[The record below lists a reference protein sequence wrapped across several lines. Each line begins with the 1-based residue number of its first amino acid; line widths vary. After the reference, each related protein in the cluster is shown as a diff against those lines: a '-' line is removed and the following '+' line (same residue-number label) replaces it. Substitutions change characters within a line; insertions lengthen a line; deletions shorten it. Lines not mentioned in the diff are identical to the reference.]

1 MKQIAAVLLLLILF
15 NGHFAQSQSTDATI
29 SGIVVDPSG
38 KVIPNAVI
46 TILNEET
53 EVRYS
58 ASTNEVG
65 LYIAPILPP
74 GQYRVQVY
82 KPGFKTII
90 KPGIILNVES
100 ALSLNF
106 TLPVGAASE
115 SITVEAGTSPV
126 NTADASV
133 STVIDLKF
141 VENIPL
147 NGRSFQDLISMTPGV
162 TTATPQSGGGTG
174 SIGASGDFS
183 INGQRTE
190 SNGYIVDGVSA
201 NVSPG
206 NGYGVPGPGTS
217 GSVAAS
223 TALGTTQSLV
233 SVDDL
238 QEFRVLSST
247 FSAEYG
253 RSPGGQITFLTRSGT
268 DRLHASAYDYLRNG
282 YVDANDWF
290 NDHYGEQQPALRQ
303 NDFGGNAGGPLL
315 VPALQHG
322 QPRSFFFVSYEGLR
336 LTQPKAASIEL
347 VPDLYLRQ
355 QAPAAIQPALNGFP
369 LPSVGGLDYGSA
381 SNPNLAQF
389 FKSYSVPGSID
400 STSLKID
407 HTFGSKFSIFLRA
420 AYTPSSNETRSL
432 SSLSSTRFSTQTYT
446 LGATNQLAADMSNEL
461 RVGFT
466 KSDAGV
472 SQYLDNFG
480 GASPINLAAAVG
492 AGQSKAAQ
500 GYMYLDFPGVGTS
513 QLFTGITSDGLRQ
526 VNVVDTLSYSVGKHA
541 LKFGADYRRIDSSY
555 TYSSPSVVGI
565 FLGAHDVL
573 NNSATET
580 EVDETAAAAPIFQEL
595 AAFAQDE
602 WRVRPGLNLSL
613 GVRWDADPA
622 PTGANGQDGYTVE
635 GSYADPATLKI
646 APRGT
651 PLWQTSWF
659 SFAPRLGV
667 AWMPHKNPGWETV
680 IRTGGGVFF
689 DTDNQVAASGFSGVG
704 FSAFATYYS
713 VPLPLTPT
721 ETNLHIG
728 VSPPYGAVYAWPSHL
743 QLPYSLEWNASL
755 EQALGKSQS
764 FTLSYVASNGRRQLR
779 ESGYSISSSNPDF
792 SYLYLY
798 YGGSNSNYNSL
809 QAKFQRSLAH
819 GVQALASY
827 AWGHAIDFGSTYQA
841 LYVTRGNADF
851 DVRNSFSGGLSWDLP
866 HLSRGTVGKEFLNG
880 WGLDARFMARSGF
893 PVSLLGNENIDPG
906 NGSLYYTGVNLV
918 PNTPIY
924 LYSGAYPGGRAI
936 NPSAFVAPTGSN
948 LGNAPRNFVRGFG
961 ANQLNLATRRDFHLV
976 NDLVLQFRAEA
987 FNLLNHPNFGYVD
1000 PYLTDAT
1007 FGQATKML
1015 NQSLGTLASQY
1026 QQGGPRSMQFAL
1038 KITF

>member
-1 MKQIAAVLLLLILF
+1 
-15 NGHFAQSQSTDATI
+15 
-29 SGIVVDPSG
+29 
-38 KVIPNAVI
+38 
-46 TILNEET
+46 
-53 EVRYS
+53 
-58 ASTNEVG
+58 
-65 LYIAPILPP
+65 
-74 GQYRVQVY
+74 
-82 KPGFKTII
+82 
-90 KPGIILNVES
+90 
-100 ALSLNF
+100 
-106 TLPVGAASE
+106 
-115 SITVEAGTSPV
+115 
-126 NTADASV
+126 
-133 STVIDLKF
+133 
-141 VENIPL
+141 
-147 NGRSFQDLISMTPGV
+147 MTPGV

-206 NGYGVPGPGTS
+206 NGYGVAGPGTS

-282 YVDANDWF
+282 FVDANDWF

-303 NDFGGNAGGPLL
+303 NDFGGNAGGPIV
-315 VPALQHG
+315 VPGLPHG
-322 QPRSFFFVSYEGLR
+322 QPKSFFFVSYEGLR
-336 LTQPKAASIEL
+336 LAQPKAASIEL

-355 QAPAAIQPALNGFP
+355 QAPAAIQPELNAFP
-369 LPSVGGLDYGSA
+369 LPSAGGVDYGSP

-389 FKSYSVPGSID
+389 FKSYSIPGSID
-400 STSLKID
+400 ATSLKVD
-407 HTFGSKFSIFLRA
+407 HTFGSKFSIFFRA
-420 AYTPSSNETRSL
+420 AYTPSSSETRSL
-432 SSLSSTRFSTQTYT
+432 SSLSSSRFSTQTYT
-446 LGATNQLAADMSNEL
+446 LGATNQLATHVSNEL
-461 RVGFT
+461 RMGFT
-466 KSDAGV
+466 KSDARV
-472 SQYLDNFG
+472 SQYLDDFG
-480 GASPINLAAAVG
+480 GAAPINLAAAVG
-492 AGQSKAAQ
+492 AGQSKSAQ

-526 VNVVDTLSYSVGKHA
+526 ENVVDTLSYSIGKHA
-541 LKFGADYRRIDSSY
+541 LKFGADYRRIDSSNI
-555 TYSSPSVVGI
+555 YSSPSVVGI

-580 EVDETAAAAPIFQEL
+580 EVDETTAASPIFQEF

-602 WRVRPGLNLSL
+602 WRVRPGLNLSF

-622 PTGANGQDGYTVE
+622 PTGANGQDPYTVE
-635 GSYADPATLKI
+635 GSYLDPATLRI

-651 PLWQTSWF
+651 SLWKTSWF
-659 SFAPRLGV
+659 SFAPRLGA
-667 AWMPHKNPGWETV
+667 AWMVHKDPGWETV

-713 VPLPLTPT
+713 VPLPLAPAQTD
-721 ETNLHIG
+721 LHIG
-728 VSPPYGAVYAWPSHL
+728 ISPPYGAVYAWPNRL

-755 EQALGKSQS
+755 EQSLGKSQS
-764 FTLSYVASNGRRQLR
+764 FSLSYVASNGRRQLR

-809 QAKFQRSLAH
+809 QAKFQRSLSH

-827 AWGHAIDFGSTYQA
+827 AWGHAIDFGSTYQV

-851 DVRNSFSGGLSWDLP
+851 DVRNNFSGGLSWDLP
-866 HLSRGTVGKEFLNG
+866 HVNRGVIGKELFNG

-893 PVSLLGNENIDPG
+893 PVSLMGNENIDPG

-924 LYSGAYPGGRAI
+924 LHGGAYPGGRAI
-936 NPSAFVAPTGSN
+936 NPSAFTSPSGAN
-948 LGNAPRNFVRGFG
+948 LGDAPRNFVRGFG
-961 ANQLNLATRRDFHLV
+961 ENQLNLAARRDFHLV
-976 NDLVLQFRAEA
+976 NDLALQFRAEA

-1038 KITF
+1038 KVTF